1 MLPDP
6 STVLECLDRL
16 VYEGR
21 AEEAS
26 KFILSLT
33 KTAAF
38 LWRCGAVSNEELR
51 NLFSPVKTYV
61 IDELPVGDPALYRLL
76 DIISGGLD
84 EVGYMEIVSAEG
96 V

>member
-21 AEEAS
+21 GEEAS
-26 KFILSLT
+26 KFILSLM

-38 LWRCGAVSNEELR
+38 LWRCGAVSNEELW
-51 NLFSPVKTYV
+51 NLFNPVKTYI
-61 IDELPVGDPALYRLL
+61 IDELPAGDPTLYRLL
-76 DIISGGLD
+76 DIISGVLD
-84 EVGYMEIVSAEG
+84 EVGYMEIVNAEG